1 MSDDIKNEALQ
12 ELAEQ
17 ATEVEQVEEV
27 QPTPDE
33 QPEQQ
38 QTKAPS
44 QSFKEL
50 RTKNEDLEKRMYE
63 QERFY
68 RQELERARVYQQ
80 PQQVQQPQ
88 EPELGDTDIVEY
100 RHVKKEFN
108 RLKSELDQLKQQSE
122 IQRLQ
127 TKYSDIDTIVSMQ
140 NLEKLKQVDPEAYM
154 AVEAAPTLYA
164 KGVLAY
170 KLIKSSDIITKP
182 NDDYDYEQAA
192 INRNAQKPK
201 SISTVQPQR
210 GTNPLTKANA
220 FANGPELTPELQKS
234 LLEEMENSI
243 KSGRR

>member
-17 ATEVEQVEEV
+17 ATEVEQTEEV
-27 QPTPDE
+27 QEAPQQQAE
-33 QPEQQ
+33 EQQ

-80 PQQVQQPQ
+80 PQQVQPQ
-88 EPELGDTDIVEY
+88 EPELCDTDIPEM

-108 RLKSELDQLKQQSE
+108 RLKVELDQLKQQSE

-127 TKYSDIDTIVSMQ
+127 VKYSDIDTIVSMQ

-170 KLIKSSDIITKP
+170 KLIKSSDILTKP

-201 SISTVQPQR
+201 SISMVQPQR

-234 LLEEMENSI
+234 LLEEMERSI

>member
-27 QPTPDE
+27 QPIPEE

-127 TKYSDIDTIVSMQ
+127 VKYSDIDTIVSMQ

-154 AVEAAPTLYA
+154 AVETAPTLYA

-170 KLIKSSDIITKP
+170 KLIKSSDILAKP

-220 FANGPELTPELQKS
+220 FANGPELTPELQKQ
-234 LLEEMENSI
+234 LLQEMENSI